1 MQVNQLTDAQ
11 LMANADRIAE
21 ELLATSQTS
30 HFFERLELTFD
41 LLARELVSRGIW
53 ETA

>member
-1 MQVNQLTDAQ
+1 MQLTQLTDAQ
-11 LMANADRIAE
+11 LMAQADRIAE

-30 HFFERLELTFD
+30 TFFARLELTFD

-53 ETA
+53 EPA